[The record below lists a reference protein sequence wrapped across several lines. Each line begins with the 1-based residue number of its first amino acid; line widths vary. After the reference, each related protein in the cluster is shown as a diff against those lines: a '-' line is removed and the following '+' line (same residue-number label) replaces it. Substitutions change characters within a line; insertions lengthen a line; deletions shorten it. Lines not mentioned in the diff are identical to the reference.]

1 MGKKIV
7 LENDP
12 KLSHLVRKII
22 QGSDEEATD
31 AEAVVTELRYKYR
44 EYQRKD
50 VPMLVAKV
58 SVLLEQIADESN
70 ARNKRKSIE
79 DEDQYEQ
86 EARENDVMREQHGL
100 GGGLNASLRN
110 RYRQLSKEN
119 QIDMEVAKKSS
130 DDACSEI
137 PAETA
142 ESSEKKSPKIKRR
155 KIIRKSSV
163 GSQPS
168 GDGSDDTAFL
178 TPVPRPTERYSDL
191 GGMDEIIREIRQLV
205 EYPLVRPELYR
216 HLGIE
221 PPRGVLLRGP
231 PGTGKSALANA
242 GTNIVPLF
250 AKDEYTRYGFSLAF
264 CSCWPTQCNVLSC
277 VCT

>member
-1 MGKKIV
+1 MGKKIIV
-7 LENDP
+7 VNESDP

-22 QGSDEEATD
+22 QNSDDEPTD
-31 AEAVVTELRYKYR
+31 AEAVVTELRYKHR

-50 VPMLVAKV
+50 VQMLVAKV
-58 SVLLEQIADESN
+58 GVLLEQIAEEP
-70 ARNKRKSIE
+70 RNKRKSATTE
-79 DEDQYEQ
+79 GEEDQFEQ
-86 EARENDVMREQHGL
+86 EAREHDTMREQHGL

-110 RYRQLSKEN
+110 RYRQLSKEIQVDN
-119 QIDMEVAKKSS
+119 ETVTKKPSS
-130 DDACSEI
+130 DETNSDM
-137 PAETA
+137 PAENGET
-142 ESSEKKSPKIKRR
+142 EKKSPKVKRR

-163 GSQPS
+163 GGGPFPTN

-242 GTNIVPLF
+242 GKKRVACLF
-250 AKDEYTRYGFSLAF
+250 G
-264 CSCWPTQCNVLSC
+264 
-277 VCT
+277 

>member
-1 MGKKIV
+1 MNKQNALLHSIMGKKIV
-7 LENDP
+7 VNEIDP

-22 QGSDEEATD
+22 QNSDEEPTD
-31 AEAVVTELRYKYR
+31 AEAVVTELRYKHR

-50 VPMLVAKV
+50 VQMLVAKV
-58 SVLLEQIADESN
+58 GILLEQIAEEPN
-70 ARNKRKSIE
+70 ARNKRKSSE
-79 DEDQYEQ
+79 GDEDKFEQ
-86 EARENDVMREQHGL
+86 EARENDSMREQHGL

-110 RYRQLSKEN
+110 RYRQLSKES
-119 QIDMEVAKKSS
+119 QVDHETTKKSS
-130 DDACSEI
+130 DETISEI
-137 PAETA
+137 PAENGETD
-142 ESSEKKSPKIKRR
+142 KKSPKVKRR
-155 KIIRKSSV
+155 KIILRKSSSV
-163 GSQPS
+163 AGPFAPG

-242 GTNIVPLF
+242 GKKM
-250 AKDEYTRYGFSLAF
+250 AASL
-264 CSCWPTQCNVLSC
+264 STIQQKI
-277 VCT
+277 

>member
-1 MGKKIV
+1 MN
-7 LENDP
+7 ESDP

-22 QGSDEEATD
+22 QNSDEEQTD
-31 AEAVVTELRYKYR
+31 AEAVVTELRYKHR

-50 VPMLVAKV
+50 MQMLVAKV
-58 SVLLEQIADESN
+58 GVLLEQIAEEPN
-70 ARNKRKSIE
+70 TRNKRKSTEE
-79 DEDQYEQ
+79 DKYEQ
-86 EARENDVMREQHGL
+86 EARDNDAMREQEGL

-110 RYRQLSKEN
+110 RYRQLSKETQLDN
-119 QIDMEVAKKSS
+119 EMTKKSS
-130 DDACSEI
+130 DETTSET
-137 PAETA
+137 PAETC
-142 ESSEKKSPKIKRR
+142 ESEKKSPKIKRR
-155 KIIRKSSV
+155 KIRKSSV
-163 GSQPS
+163 GGPFQPS
-168 GDGSDDTAFL
+168 GGDGSDDTAFL

-242 GTNIVPLF
+242 GKKIAV
-250 AKDEYTRYGFSLAF
+250 
-264 CSCWPTQCNVLSC
+264 CW
-277 VCT
+277 